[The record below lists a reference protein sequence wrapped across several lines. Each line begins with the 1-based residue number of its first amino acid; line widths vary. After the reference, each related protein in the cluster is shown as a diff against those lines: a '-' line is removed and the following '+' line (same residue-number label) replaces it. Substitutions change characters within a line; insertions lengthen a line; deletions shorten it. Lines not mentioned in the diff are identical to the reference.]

1 MKKKTLCM
9 YAIAAFVV
17 LPALTQAQAPNN
29 GSSTPQELDTPL
41 PPPPVPPAAPLDGGL
56 SLILLS
62 GGIGYAYKR
71 GRKP

>member
-1 MKKKTLCM
+1 MIKKTICTC
-9 YAIAAFVV
+9 AITATFL
-17 LPALTQAQAPNN
+17 LPEISHAQAPSAES
-29 GSSTPQELDTPL
+29 GTPQELNTPL

-71 GRKP
+71 GRQS

>member
-1 MKKKTLCM
+1 MMKKILSMC
-9 YAIAAFVV
+9 AIATIA
-17 LPALTQAQAPNN
+17 LSPTLTQAQAPSVE
-29 GSSTPQELDTPL
+29 SSTPQVLDTPL

-71 GRKP
+71 RNQG